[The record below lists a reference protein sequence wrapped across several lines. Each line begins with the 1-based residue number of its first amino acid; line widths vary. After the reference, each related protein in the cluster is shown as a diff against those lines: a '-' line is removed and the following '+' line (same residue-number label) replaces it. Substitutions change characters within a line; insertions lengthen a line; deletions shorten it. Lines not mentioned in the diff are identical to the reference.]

1 MDFIVIIRVTTFE
14 FFKMQMIINLA
25 SVSLSNKEV
34 NFYTCPRLTLLK
46 KNTTENSYKSISE
59 PLDLKIFW
67 RVGGVGGGGDMP
79 PAPLAARAFGARN
92 LPRLVL
98 KSGYGPVKQ
107 IIFSLTAS
115 FLRMFIAAIAV
126 VKSYPN

>member
-25 SVSLSNKEV
+25 PVSLSNKEV

-67 RVGGVGGGGDMP
+67 RGGGGGYAP
-79 PAPLAARAFGARN
+79 TPLAARAFGARN

>member
-25 SVSLSNKEV
+25 PVSLSNKEV

-67 RVGGVGGGGDMP
+67 RVGGGGGGDMP
-79 PAPLAARAFGARN
+79 PAPLAARTFGARN

>member
-1 MDFIVIIRVTTFE
+1 
-14 FFKMQMIINLA
+14 MQMIINLA
-25 SVSLSNKEV
+25 PVSLSNKEV

-67 RVGGVGGGGDMP
+67 RVGGGGGGDMP

-126 VKSYPN
+126 VKSYHN

>member
-1 MDFIVIIRVTTFE
+1 MDFIVIIRVTTFQ

-25 SVSLSNKEV
+25 PVSLSNKEV

-46 KNTTENSYKSISE
+46 KNTTENSYKSISK

-67 RVGGVGGGGDMP
+67 RGGDMP
-79 PAPLAARAFGARN
+79 PVPLAARTFGARN

-126 VKSYPN
+126 VKSYSK